1 MSDVKTDVS
10 YMKKVLRLAAKGRGL
25 TSPNPMV
32 GAIIV
37 NKGRI
42 VGQGF
47 HHKAGEPHAEILALH
62 RAGPQARGGTMYVNL
77 EPCCHTNKR
86 TSPCVPSIINSGLQR
101 VVIAMKDPNPQVSS
115 RGIRQLRRAV
125 FSVEVGCLHEEA
137 EQLNEVY
144 CHWIQTGQPF
154 VILKAAMSL
163 DGKIA
168 TATGE
173 SQWITGKQAR
183 EHVHYVRSQ
192 VDAILVGIST
202 ILKDDP
208 KLTVRLP
215 TKTSPQT
222 SLRQPV
228 RVILDSTLRIPQS
241 AQVLRWMVENPTVI
255 ATTNRANKKKIER
268 LTAQGATILV
278 LPQQKGRVSFPACL
292 RRLSHMGLTSVLV
305 EGGGEVNATALRSGL
320 VNKVLLYVAPF
331 LLGGQNSK
339 NLIGGVSS
347 KRLID
352 AVRLR
357 DVEVQRVGEDVLIA
371 AYVI

>member
-62 RAGPQARGGTMYVNL
+62 RAGPRARGGTMYVNL
-77 EPCCHTNKR
+77 EPCCHANKR
-86 TSPCVPSIINSGLQR
+86 TPPCVPSIMTSGLQR
-101 VVIAMKDPNPQVSS
+101 VVIAMKDPNLQVSG

-125 FSVEVGCLHEEA
+125 FSVEVGCLREEA
-137 EQLNEVY
+137 EQFNEVY
-144 CHWIQTGQPF
+144 CHWIQTSRPF

-173 SQWITGKQAR
+173 SQWITGEQAR
-183 EHVHYVRSQ
+183 EHVHHVRSQ

-202 ILKDDP
+202 VLKDDP

-215 TKTSPQT
+215 GKTSPQT

-241 AQVLRWMVENPTVI
+241 AQVFRWMMENPTVI
-255 ATTNRANKKKIER
+255 ATTKRANKKKIEQ

-278 LPQQKGRVSFPACL
+278 LPQDRGRVSFPACL
-292 RRLSHMGLTSVLV
+292 RRLSYMGLTSVLV
-305 EGGGEVNATALRSGL
+305 EGGGEVNARALRSGL
-320 VNKVLLYVAPF
+320 VNKVVLYVAPF

-339 NLIGGVSS
+339 NLIGGASP

-371 AYVI
+371 AYVT